1 MNFLYKERFVK
12 KVVKVILP
20 AICLLIGFGLGLSAK
35 DTPAGVGVFRGKP
48 PQEAGLA
55 ALVEAERL
63 SENGSWELIGIG
75 RVYYLS
81 GDKARGQA
89 LFDRV
94 TSRKPE
100 ASDWQRIGDVYAE
113 AGEKDKAEACYQKL
127 IASSPKDDTGHSEIG
142 AWYLRNGQRDKGE
155 ELFAKALAR
164 NPDDVWHYV
173 RAAEAYLGVPRG
185 R

>member
-1 MNFLYKERFVK
+1 MR
-12 KVVKVILP
+12 KVGMVIVP
-20 AICLLIGFGLGLSAK
+20 AICLLLGFGLGLSAK
-35 DTPAGVGVFRGKP
+35 NTSAGVGVFRGKLP
-48 PQEAGLA
+48 KEAGLS

-63 SENGSWELIGIG
+63 AQKGSWELIGIG

-81 GDKARGQA
+81 GNKARGQE

-94 TSRKPE
+94 TSVKPE
-100 ASDWQRIGDVYAE
+100 GSDWQRIGEVYAE
-113 AGEKDKAEACYQKL
+113 AGEKEKAEACFQKL
-127 IASSPKDDTGHSEIG
+127 ITSDPKDDAGQVEVG
-142 AWYLRNGQRDKGE
+142 AWYIRNGQRDKGE

-164 NPDDVWHYV
+164 NPGELWHFV

>member
-1 MNFLYKERFVK
+1 MNQGKMVMTSA
-12 KVVKVILP
+12 V
-20 AICLLIGFGLGLSAK
+20 CLLLGFGLGLAAK
-35 DTPAGVGVFRGKP
+35 DSPAGIGLLRGKAP
-48 PQEAGLA
+48 KEAGMA
-55 ALVEAERL
+55 ALAQAERL

-89 LFDRV
+89 FFDRV

-100 ASDWQRIGDVYAE
+100 QSDWQRIGDIYAE
-113 AGEKDKAEACYQKL
+113 AGENEKAETHFQKAL
-127 IASSPKDDTGHSEIG
+127 AAGSKDDTGQSEIG
-142 AWYLRNGQRDKGE
+142 SWYVRIGQREKGE
-155 ELFAKALAR
+155 ELYARALAR

-173 RAAEAYLGVPRG
+173 RAAEAYLEVPRG

>member
-1 MNFLYKERFVK
+1 MKHGN
-12 KVVKVILP
+12 VVIAGVV
-20 AICLLIGFGLGLSAK
+20 CLGLGFGAGLFAK
-35 DTPAGVGVFRGKP
+35 DAAGISLFRGKEP
-48 PQEAGLA
+48 KEAAMA
-55 ALVEAERL
+55 ALGEAERL

-89 LFDRV
+89 LFDKV
-94 TSRKPE
+94 TGRKAE
-100 ASDWQRIGDVYAE
+100 GSDWQRIGDVYAE
-113 AGEKDKAEACYQKL
+113 AGEKDKAETCFQKAL
-127 IASSPKDDTGHSEIG
+127 SMSQKDDTGQSEIG
-142 AWYLRNGQRDKGE
+142 SWYIRNGQRDKGE
-155 ELFAKALAR
+155 ELYAKALAR